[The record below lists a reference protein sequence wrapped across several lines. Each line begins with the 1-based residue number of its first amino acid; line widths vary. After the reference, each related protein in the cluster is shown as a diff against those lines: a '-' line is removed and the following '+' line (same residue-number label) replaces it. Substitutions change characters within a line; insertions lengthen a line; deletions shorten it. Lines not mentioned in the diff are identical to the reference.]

1 MKTIKDV
8 FKHIK
13 AMVAAA
19 NIEKKDKRTI
29 MAETKKSVAYYA
41 DQDGLRL
48 WQGAMVIAAAQR
60 AAKFFEENNNEQ
72 ALLAL
77 RFRITDWE
85 DNNESDIV

>member
-1 MKTIKDV
+1 MKTIKDL

-13 AMVAAA
+13 AMVAEA

-60 AAKFFEENNNEQ
+60 AVKFFEENYNER
-72 ALLAL
+72 ALLTR
-77 RFRITDWE
+77 RFRIPDWE
-85 DNNESDIV
+85 DNNEQDG